1 MSKPRFI
8 DLFAGCGGL
17 SLGLCEAGWQGLF
30 AIERSPLAF
39 ETLKHN
45 LAAGARYQFDWPEW
59 LPMEAMTCEELLE
72 GYLPQLESLQGK
84 VELIVGGPPCQ
95 GFSTAGKRNPN
106 DPRNRMAEQYLKVV
120 EAIHP
125 DFIVIENVAGFN
137 MRFESRSHDAM
148 NTLGK
153 NSYASYIKDKLDN
166 MGYEV
171 SSSLINCAH
180 YGVPQNRNRFLL
192 IGESRQRKGFTKVDV
207 FSSLLNARIDF
218 LKSKNLP
225 TDRPVTVYES
235 ISDLEVKRSGITS
248 NKDSGLNGYNEI
260 KEYFSEDLSAY
271 QKLMRDDNKPNSLRL
286 ARHKIDTVEYFKH
299 VQKICRPGKCL
310 SKSERELIGSRK
322 HSLTVLAK
330 DSPSPTITTL
340 PDDILHYDEPRILT
354 ARENARIQSFP
365 DWYAFQGKYTTGGQ
379 ERKKDCPRYTQIGN
393 AVPPLVS
400 EVIGILIK
408 KILWSCEDGR

>member
-137 MRFESRSHDAM
+137 MRFESNLHDAM
-148 NTLGK
+148 YTLGK
-153 NSYASYIKDKLDN
+153 NSYASYIKDKLDA

-192 IGESRQRKGFTKVDV
+192 IGESRQRKGFTKADI
-207 FSSLLNARIDF
+207 FPSLLNARSDF

-225 TDRPVTVYES
+225 IDRPVTVYES
-235 ISDLEVKRSGITS
+235 ISDLEVKHVDLIL
-248 NKDSGLNGYNEI
+248 NKDSGLAGYYEI
-260 KEYFSEDLSAY
+260 KECSSQNLSAY
-271 QKLMRDDNKPNSLRL
+271 QQLMRNNKKPNSLRL
-286 ARHKIDTVEYFKH
+286 AKHKAETVEYFKH
-299 VQKICRPGKCL
+299 VQNICRPGKCL

-354 ARENARIQSFP
+354 VRESARIQSFP
-365 DWYAFQGKYTTGGQ
+365 DWFEFQGKYTTGGSD
-379 ERKKDCPRYTQIGN
+379 RKKDCPRYTQVGN
-393 AVPPLVS
+393 AVPPLLS
-400 EVIGILIK
+400 EFLAMFIK
-408 KILWSCEDGR
+408 GLL